1 MYSTCLFC
9 HASLGQNE
17 VIASFPV
24 GSRLAFDAAKG
35 RLWVVCRRCGRWN
48 LTPLEERWEA
58 VEECERRFRGTVLR
72 SSTDNIGLT
81 RLREG
86 LELVRVGRPLLPE
99 LAAWRYSTIFSRR
112 RRNTMI
118 TVAGGIAIVGVATV
132 GTIVTGVG
140 TTAVSML
147 FNAVN
152 GLRQHR
158 ARTRVSRRVVNDS
171 GLSLAVTDDQIN
183 KALILPGPSADAWT
197 LSFKYVRGEA
207 FPETMVR
214 TATLTGD
221 HALRALG
228 LFLPRINAAGGHA
241 RDVTDAVALV
251 ERAGSANEVVGRA
264 ARIVQINRQVPD
276 RSKYSIGTLPRAQR
290 LALEMAAHG
299 ETERRAMD
307 GELAELEQ
315 AWRDAEEIAAIADN
329 MFLPSSVSAFF
340 KARASK
346 TR

>member
-1 MYSTCLFC
+1 VYSTCLFC
-9 HASLGQNE
+9 HTSLGQNE
-17 VIASFPV
+17 VIESFPV
-24 GSRLAFDAAKG
+24 GARLAFDAAKG

-112 RRNTMI
+112 RRNAAILT
-118 TVAGGIAIVGVATV
+118 AGAAAAVGVMTV
-132 GTIVTGVG
+132 GSMVTGVG
-140 TTAVSML
+140 TGLVSVG

-152 GLRQHR
+152 SLRR
-158 ARTRVSRRVVNDS
+158 LRTTTRITRRVVSDT
-171 GLSLAVTDDQIN
+171 GESLAVTDDQID
-183 KALILPGPSADAWT
+183 KAHLLPTRRGKEWA
-197 LSFKYVRGEA
+197 LKFQYVDRKR
-207 FPETMVR
+207 VR
-214 TATLTGD
+214 TSLHPYATLTGE
-221 HALRALG
+221 HALLALG
-228 LFLPRINAAGGHA
+228 FFLPRVNASGGHA
-241 RDVTDAVALV
+241 RDVSAAVELVEAGGGADAVM
-251 ERAGSANEVVGRA
+251 RRA
-264 ARIVQINRQVPD
+264 AGYIDRQFPADPD
-276 RSKYSIGTLPRAQR
+276 FALKSRPRPLR
-290 LALEMAAHG
+290 LALEIVAHG
-299 ETERRAMD
+299 DAERRAME

-329 MFLPSSVSAFF
+329 LFLPSSVSAFF
-340 KARASK
+340 RDRASK